1 MKFCAAQNALL
12 FHVGAHMCVIYSR
25 KIKSGNELF
34 FSPKG
39 ACATCSPKG
48 ACAMVH
54 SFNDFEGRGG
64 GPLGALF
71 LKSRNLKKRNILDN
85 FYLMENPKIL

>member
-1 MKFCAAQNALL
+1 MKSCAAQNALL

-34 FSPKG
+34 CSPKG
-39 ACATCSPKG
+39 ACTTRSPKG

-54 SFNDFEGRGG
+54 SFNGFEGSGK
-64 GPLGALF
+64 PLGALF

>member
-1 MKFCAAQNALL
+1 MLLGIVYFVTSLRKPPRTKHMEKFRN
-12 FHVGAHMCVIYSR
+12 IDNYS
-25 KIKSGNELF
+25 SC
-34 FSPKG
+34 SPKG

-54 SFNDFEGRGG
+54 SFNGFEGGG